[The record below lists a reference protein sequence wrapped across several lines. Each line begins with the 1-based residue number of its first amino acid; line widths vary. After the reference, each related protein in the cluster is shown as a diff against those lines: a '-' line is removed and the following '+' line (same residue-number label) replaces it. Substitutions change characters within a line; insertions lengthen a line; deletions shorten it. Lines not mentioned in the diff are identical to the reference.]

1 MSKLEKEVKELKE
14 LANEIYF
21 VIYWKKQI
29 EKIYQKK
36 FSDKNLVQLIKR
48 FKINPKK
55 NKKNSGKI
63 QKILETEIEVQSLE
77 ETNRL

>member
-14 LANEIYF
+14 LTNEIYF

-48 FKINPKK
+48 FKINNKK